1 MMHRYVKDEDKGWYE
16 KYSASYPQDGAQ
28 DSNY

>member
-16 KYSASYPQDGAQ
+16 EYAAPYPQDGTQ
-28 DSNY
+28 HSNR